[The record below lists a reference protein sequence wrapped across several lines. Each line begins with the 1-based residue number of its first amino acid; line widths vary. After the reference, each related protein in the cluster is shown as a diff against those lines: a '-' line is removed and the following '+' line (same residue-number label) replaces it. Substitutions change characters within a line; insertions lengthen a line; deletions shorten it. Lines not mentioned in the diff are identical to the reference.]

1 MKDSREKQKNM
12 KKNKTSIKI
21 KIVLILI
28 FILIIGIIVI
38 LFLYKEN
45 ENVKYWI
52 DKNIL
57 KKEVMQEQAIYIEL
71 ENENSQA
78 YAYSQYLGVLSNNK
92 FDIYNSSGNK
102 EETLSIEISNPI
114 FNSDG
119 RFLAVAEKD
128 GQNLY
133 LITNKTIEWKT
144 KIEGNISQVHVN
156 ENGYVAVVITN
167 TSYKTVVEMYSPEGE
182 ELFKTYLSSTRI
194 ADASI
199 SEDNKNLA
207 IAEIDTS
214 GTIIQSTVKI
224 ISIDKSQE
232 DPDNSIENTFKS
244 EGNRLITSVKYQEKN
259 KLLCMYTDGI
269 TIINDG
275 KEEVV
280 NEFLD
285 KKIMFS
291 SINLSNS
298 SVVLEEK
305 SSGLFTADSVLKIIN
320 SENKIENEYV
330 VEEVT
335 KNIYTNEK
343 KIALNLGTEI
353 EFINTNGNLIKRY
366 IANQEITNIV
376 LSNELTGIVYRNKIE
391 IVKL

>member
-12 KKNKTSIKI
+12 KKNKTSIKL

-335 KNIYTNEK
+335 KDERRGK
-343 KIALNLGTEI
+343 
-353 EFINTNGNLIKRY
+353 
-366 IANQEITNIV
+366 
-376 LSNELTGIVYRNKIE
+376 
-391 IVKL
+391 

>member
-12 KKNKTSIKI
+12 KKNKTSIKL